1 MGTYLRTPN
10 TEDRENETI
19 KYGLSTMQGCR
30 SHMEDAHA
38 AHLDL
43 DTFTS
48 FFGVYDGHEGKEVAL
63 FCAKYLHQEFMNQE
77 AYLAGDLGTSLWQAF
92 LSCTHRMSF
101 VGSHPLQHLNYS
113 HSEILCCFGRFSVQF
128 AYLRGCGQSGNR
140 ELAIFRG
147 NIEQASNVM
156 EVSPGSPKSNE
167 HNGHAD
173 DGSSEKAYNL
183 TRDHKPNLAAEKDR
197 ILKAGGF
204 VRYGRVNWTL
214 NLSRSIGD
222 MELKRNKS
230 LPADEQIVTA
240 NPDLN
245 TVELC
250 NDDEFLVIACDGIWE
265 GMSSQQLV
273 DFVRDQLNTDT
284 KLSVVC
290 ERVFDR
296 CIECKGRDN
305 MTVILVQFK
314 KPFDC
319 SGSTKEQAPLLS
331 YADPVFE
338 PDSDSDD
345 DEEESPVVSDP
356 NHGIDL

>member
-1 MGTYLRTPN
+1 MKQLN
-10 TEDRENETI
+10 M
-19 KYGLSTMQGCR
+19 GLSAMQGCR

-38 AHLDL
+38 AHVDL
-43 DTFTS
+43 DTFAS
-48 FFGVYDGHEGKEVAL
+48 FFGVYDGHGGKEVAL
-63 FCAKYLHQEFMNQE
+63 FCAKYLLREFMNQE
-77 AYLAGDLGTSLWQAF
+77 AYLAGDLGTSLRPAF
-92 LSCTHRMSF
+92 LRMDERMCS
-101 VGSHPLQHLNYS
+101 
-113 HSEILCCFGRFSVQF
+113 
-128 AYLRGCGQSGNR
+128 QSGNR

-147 NIEQASNVM
+147 KIEQASNGM
-156 EVSPGSPKSNE
+156 EVSSGSPKLNE

-173 DGSSEKAYNL
+173 DGSSEKEPSPAFHGPNSRSTACVAIIRNNQLLVANAGDSRCVIFRKGQAYNL
-183 TRDHKPNLAAEKDR
+183 TRDHEPNLEAEKDR

-204 VRYGRVNWTL
+204 VRYGSVNWTL

-245 TVELC
+245 TE
-250 NDDEFLVIACDGIWE
+250 
-265 GMSSQQLV
+265 
-273 DFVRDQLNTDT
+273 T
-284 KLSVVC
+284 KLLVVC

-305 MTVILVQFK
+305 KTMILVQFK

-319 SGSTKEQAPLLS
+319 SGSAKEQAPLLS
-331 YADPVFE
+331 YADPVSE

-345 DEEESPVVSDP
+345 DEEESPVESEPWD
-356 NHGIDL
+356 